1 MLTRGRRFLPI
12 LALAVA
18 LTGAMAAPARA
29 TTMRALPLPQLTA
42 AAGAILHGTVTS
54 VRSDWNAERTH
65 IFTFVTVHADRYFKG
80 QLGPDV
86 TVMEFG
92 GTVGGLR
99 QYIPGTPQFTPGEE
113 VILFLSLHPPM
124 YPAVLALSQGK
135 FSIVRNRATGQRLIA
150 RNLYGAALRG
160 RGDPLAI
167 PPTLSAFE
175 AQVESLVKAKPGKPG
190 KPGKPLKGRQ
200 P

>member
-1 MLTRGRRFLPI
+1 MLTRARQFLLI
-12 LALAVA
+12 VV
-18 LTGAMAAPARA
+18 LTGAVAAPAHA
-29 TTMRALPLPQLTA
+29 TTMMALPLPQLTA
-42 AAGAILHGTVTS
+42 AAGAILHGTVTG

-86 TVMEFG
+86 TIMEFG

-135 FSIVRNRATGQRLIA
+135 FSVVRDPATGQRLIA
-150 RNLYGAALRG
+150 RDLYGAAIRG
-160 RGDPLAI
+160 RGDPLAV

-175 AQVESLVKAKPGKPG
+175 AQLQSLVKVRPGKPR
-190 KPGKPLKGRQ
+190 KPLKGGQ
-200 P
+200 